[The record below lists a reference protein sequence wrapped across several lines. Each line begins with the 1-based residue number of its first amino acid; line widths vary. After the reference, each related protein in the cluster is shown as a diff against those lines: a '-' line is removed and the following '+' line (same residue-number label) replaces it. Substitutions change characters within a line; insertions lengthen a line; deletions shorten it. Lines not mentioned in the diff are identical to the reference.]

1 MSATLMQ
8 KVGSWSFILGF
19 VIALVLGAIGSA
31 SVGIVYALLI
41 LGLIVGILNIG
52 DREIVP
58 FLVATV
64 ALIVAGSA
72 ATSIDQIPSLIGR
85 ILVNITIFVV
95 PAAVIASVK
104 AIYALASSR

>member
-1 MSATLMQ
+1 MSSVMQ
-8 KVGSWSFILGF
+8 KVGSWSFIVGF
-19 VIALVLGAIGSA
+19 LIALVLGAIGLTTPT
-31 SVGIVYALLI
+31 VVYALLV
-41 LGLIVGILNIG
+41 LGLVVGILNIS
-52 DREIVP
+52 DKEIVP

-72 ATSIDQIPSLIGR
+72 AGSISQIPPSISN

-95 PAAVIASVK
+95 PAAVIGSVK

>member
-1 MSATLMQ
+1 MSSVMQ
-8 KVGSWSFILGF
+8 KVGSWSFIVGF
-19 VIALVLGAIGSA
+19 LIALVLGAIGLTTPT
-31 SVGIVYALLI
+31 VVYALLV
-41 LGLIVGILNIG
+41 LGLVVGLLNIS
-52 DREIVP
+52 DKEIVP

-72 ATSIDQIPSLIGR
+72 AGSISQIPSSISN

-95 PAAVIASVK
+95 PAAVIGSVK

>member
-41 LGLIVGILNIG
+41 LGLIVGLLNIS